1 MFATNAK
8 RPAFLRDHPEVK
20 APTIEMISHPDN
32 PYVKLLVIFG
42 RDDKDLVQAAK
53 GIAQGNILFRGNSV
67 VVDEVKPLLA
77 RKPYDAPNWVRTDRA
92 ITFGELKT
100 YEEQLQSTGLEP
112 SPVSL
117 SLNLPPDLYLLRTN
131 GIDINLNYRY
141 TAPATKD
148 SSRMDISLNNQF
160 LQSFSLTSSRD
171 KPVNASSACIAG
183 AAGRQN
189 RCVDSGAEAWC
200 GKPAA
205 V

>member
-1 MFATNAK
+1 MQNAIVFATNAK

-100 YEEQLQSTGLEP
+100 Y
-112 SPVSL
+112 
-117 SLNLPPDLYLLRTN
+117 
-131 GIDINLNYRY
+131 
-141 TAPATKD
+141 
-148 SSRMDISLNNQF
+148 
-160 LQSFSLTSSRD
+160 
-171 KPVNASSACIAG
+171 
-183 AAGRQN
+183 
-189 RCVDSGAEAWC
+189 
-200 GKPAA
+200 
-205 V
+205 